1 MLKGWALKVLTRGGD
16 LEENYHKISRENFIF
31 TYASDPLISVCEVER
46 SLIDLC
52 RMKPPP
58 ALKEVDP
65 SWATIFIKA
74 LNAFPAVHVRLPSR
88 RRN

>member
-1 MLKGWALKVLTRGGD
+1 MQMPKEGGFKSFDPGD
-16 LEENYHKISRENFIF
+16 LQENYHKISRENFA
-31 TYASDPLISVCEVER
+31 YASDPPISICEVER

-52 RMKPPP
+52 RMKPPL

-65 SWATIFIKA
+65 SLATIFIKA
-74 LNAFPAVHVRLPSR
+74 LKTFSAVHVRLPSR

>member
-1 MLKGWALKVLTRGGD
+1 MHMLRGALKVLTRGD
-16 LEENYHKISRENFIF
+16 LEENYHKISRENF

-46 SLIDLC
+46 SVIDLC